1 MKNTTYRNQCLK
13 RQKILPILLV
23 IVIYNF
29 NSFRLLKIYRIEIS
43 LICKKMRSRHIL
55 FPCHTS
61 GDVSVIIH

>member
-29 NSFRLLKIYRIEIS
+29 NSFRLLKIYRIKIF
-43 LICKKMRSRHIL
+43 LICGRDIYYFLVTQVEMY
-55 FPCHTS
+55 P
-61 GDVSVIIH
+61 